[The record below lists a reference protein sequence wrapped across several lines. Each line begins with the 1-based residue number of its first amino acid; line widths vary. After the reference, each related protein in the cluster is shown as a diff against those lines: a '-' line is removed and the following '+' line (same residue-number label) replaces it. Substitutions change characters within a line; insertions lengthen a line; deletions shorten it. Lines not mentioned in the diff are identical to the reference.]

1 MTLIRWRPESELL
14 PRISDLNR
22 EMNRLFD
29 SFLRSDAAD
38 DGAFGSS
45 WTPAVDILE
54 QEDSY
59 TLEAE
64 LPGLKKDDVKISVQ
78 DNLLTLRGEKKDERK
93 ESKKGYL
100 RMETNYGSFTRSFTL
115 PTTINASK
123 IEAEFKDGILKI
135 QIPKAE
141 EAKPKMIEVKVK

>member
-1 MTLIRWRPESELL
+1 MTLIRWRPESEMV

-29 SFLRSDAAD
+29 TFIRGDLVDE
-38 DGAFGSS
+38 GTLGSAWS
-45 WTPAVDILE
+45 PAVDILE
-54 QEDSY
+54 QDDSFV
-59 TLEAE
+59 LEAE

-78 DNLLTLRGEKKDERK
+78 DNILTLRGEKKDEQK

-100 RMETNYGSFTRSFTL
+100 RIETNYGSFTRSFTL
-115 PTTINASK
+115 PTTINSSK

-141 EAKPKMIEVKVK
+141 EAKSKMIEVKVK

>member
-1 MTLIRWRPESELL
+1 MTLIRWRPESEMV
-14 PRISDLNR
+14 PRISDLSR

-29 SFLRSDAAD
+29 SFLRGDVTEEGLANSY
-38 DGAFGSS
+38 

-54 QEDSY
+54 KDDAY

-78 DNLLTLRGEKKDERK
+78 DNILTLRGERKDERK

-135 QIPKAE
+135 EIPKAE

>member
-1 MTLIRWRPESELL
+1 MTLIRWRPESEIV
-14 PRISDLNR
+14 PRISDLSR

-29 SFLRSDAAD
+29 SFLRGDVTEEGLANSY
-38 DGAFGSS
+38 

-54 QEDSY
+54 KDDAY

-78 DNLLTLRGEKKDERK
+78 DNILTLRGERKDERK

-135 QIPKAE
+135 EIPKAE

>member
-1 MTLIRWRPESELL
+1 MTLIRWRPESEIV
-14 PRISDLNR
+14 PRISDLSR

-29 SFLRSDAAD
+29 SFLRGDVTEEGLANSY
-38 DGAFGSS
+38 

-54 QEDSY
+54 KDDAY

-78 DNLLTLRGEKKDERK
+78 DNILTLRGERKDERK

-123 IEAEFKDGILKI
+123 IEAEFKDGI
-135 QIPKAE
+135 PKAE

>member
-1 MTLIRWRPESELL
+1 MTLIRWRPEADYT
-14 PRISDLNR
+14 PRISDLSR

-29 SFLRSDAAD
+29 SFLRSDSAD
-38 DGAFGSS
+38 ESMASS
-45 WTPAVDILE
+45 YWTPAVDILE
-54 QEDSY
+54 ADDAY
-59 TLEAE
+59 TVEAE
-64 LPGLKKDDVKISVQ
+64 LPGLKKDEVKISVQ
-78 DNLLTLRGEKKDERK
+78 DNILTLRGEKKDERK

-100 RMETNYGSFTRSFTL
+100 RMETSYGSFTRSFTL
-115 PTTINASK
+115 PTTINPSK

>member
-1 MTLIRWRPESELL
+1 MTLIRWRPEAELV
-14 PRISDLNR
+14 PRISDLSR

-29 SFLRSDAAD
+29 TFLRGEPAD
-38 DGAFGSS
+38 EGLATNY

-54 QEDSY
+54 QDDAY

-78 DNLLTLRGEKKDERK
+78 DNILTLRGEKKDDRR
-93 ESKKGYL
+93 ESKKGFV

-115 PTTINASK
+115 PTTISPSK

-135 QIPKAE
+135 HIPKAE

>member
-1 MTLIRWRPESELL
+1 MTLIRWRPESELV
-14 PRISDLNR
+14 PRITDLSR

-29 SFLRSDAAD
+29 SFLRGEPTDEGLATSY
-38 DGAFGSS
+38 

-54 QEDSY
+54 QDDAY

-78 DNLLTLRGEKKDERK
+78 NNVLTLRGEKTDERR

-100 RMETNYGSFTRSFTL
+100 RMETNFGSFTRSFTL
-115 PTTINASK
+115 PTTINSSK

-135 QIPKAE
+135 HIPKAE
-141 EAKPKMIEVKVK
+141 EAKPKTIEVKVK